1 MAARGAPLHM
11 SGRCAAL
18 STDQFSL
25 DRLRTNPIATLTSK
39 ARQCYRSMPNARK
52 TFSVEKYANAVTRQD
67 SNKLSQNPRP
77 TRINNG
83 KAIKSVNDGNTSQK
97 ISLESPEIFCK
108 SPLSKY
114 SHTKANREVSGKDA
128 KPAPHNELRLASSE
142 TATTTVAEIKNLN
155 TYCSIESIQT

>member
-1 MAARGAPLHM
+1 MAARGAPLLHM

-25 DRLRTNPIATLTSK
+25 DRPRTNPIATLTSK

-108 SPLSKY
+108 SPLSRY
-114 SHTKANREVSGKDA
+114 SHTKGVDGVPNPRHSGGASKVGIHYADADVSLFFLADA
-128 KPAPHNELRLASSE
+128 FLFYQHHSAR
-142 TATTTVAEIKNLN
+142 
-155 TYCSIESIQT
+155 